1 MKYMP
6 EYEIMKL
13 LNDLDKEY
21 LVLAKAAENHAQK
34 SYATKA
40 HFTISRI
47 KKEFKEKF
55 KEKSL

>member
-1 MKYMP
+1 MP

-13 LNDLDKEY
+13 LDNLDREY
-21 LVLAKAAENHAQK
+21 LALAKTSENHAQK

-47 KKEFKEKF
+47 RKEFKEKF